1 MKRILLAL
9 GIALALPASAA
20 AKGPHAILDSG
31 PEGLDP
37 GQPWVTTL
45 QLIELPARQSSAR
58 GPSVVLRSGA
68 TRFTVRP
75 RPIGRRQFGEVR
87 YRLRVVFPHAGRWRY
102 TVVHG
107 LRRFRFPA
115 ATIGEGAR
123 DELGYIAFPVGSE
136 AAAQGASGP
145 YAAPPESEPAGP
157 DGVLPPEVMLPP
169 KDEDDGGFAFWIPL
183 AGLTLAGVGGLVV
196 VRRRRH

>member
-20 AKGPHAILDSG
+20 AKGPHAIIDSG

-37 GQPWVTTL
+37 GQPWVTNL
-45 QLIELPARQSSAR
+45 QLIELRHGDSRNPY
-58 GPSVVLRSGA
+58 VVLRSGA

-75 RPIGRRQFGEVR
+75 RASGDPQFGEVR
-87 YRLRVVFPHAGRWRY
+87 YRLRVVFPHPGRWTY
-102 TVVHG
+102 TVIHG
-107 LRRFRFPA
+107 KRRFRFPA
-115 ATIGEGAR
+115 ASIGEGDR
-123 DELGYIAFPVGSE
+123 DKLGYIAFPVGSE
-136 AAAQGASGP
+136 AATQGAGGP
-145 YAAPPESEPAGP
+145 YAPPPESEPAGP
-157 DGVLPPEVMLPP
+157 DDVLPPEVMLPP
-169 KDEDDGGFAFWIPL
+169 GDEDEGGFALWIPM